1 MSEEPTDQ
9 EAQDAGALAR
19 HLDGEEPSLVQ
30 EMNEQMEL
38 QHALDSLVE
47 QYVKIYGP
55 PAVEKPP
62 VPSIEDRVAAL
73 EAFIKEG
80 MHE

>member
-1 MSEEPTDQ
+1 MSEEPTTDQ
-9 EAQDAGALAR
+9 EAQDEAALAR
-19 HLDGEEPSLVQ
+19 HLAGEEPALVQ

-38 QHALDSLVE
+38 QHALNSLVE

-55 PAVEKPP
+55 PVVEKPP
-62 VPSIEDRVAAL
+62 LPSIEDRVAVL

-80 MHE
+80 M